1 MILAI
6 DSSINYKQV
15 TVNKYNRLVLLFY
28 LFIHLFIYFGT
39 FIKDANV
46 SNFIVRCLFER
57 Y

>member
-6 DSSINYKQV
+6 GSSINYKQV
-15 TVNKYNRLVLLFY
+15 IVNKYNRLVLLFY
-28 LFIHLFIYFGT
+28 LFIYLFIYFGT